1 MMLNNSVL
9 AIIYKDLLLEYRMK
23 YAFNGVLLFLVST
36 IFVGY
41 LSFAGAIDNA
51 GWNAL
56 FWIILLFTSV
66 NVSLKSFVQERG
78 GLQLYFF
85 ILFRPQWV
93 IQAKIFY
100 NAILLVIL
108 SIAGLAVFMLFFG
121 NPIQNLPLF
130 FVNMVVG
137 VAGLSAILS
146 MMSAIA
152 SKAHNNFTLMSI
164 LSFPLVLPLLLVT
177 IKTSLIAI
185 EGGNFA
191 EQWRDLVISFL
202 LSAITFVMAN
212 LLFPYIW
219 RE

>member
-1 MMLNNSVL
+1 MNIPVL
-9 AIIYKDLLLEYRMK
+9 HIMQKELLLEFRLK

-41 LSFAGAIDNA
+41 LSFAGAIDKA

-56 FWIILLFTSV
+56 FWIILLFTAM

-78 GLQLYFF
+78 GLLLYYYV
-85 ILFRPQWV
+85 LFKPQWV

-100 NAILLVIL
+100 NALLLIIL
-108 SIAGLAVFMLFFG
+108 SLIGLGIYTLFFG
-121 NPIQNLPLF
+121 NPIQSVSLF
-130 FVNMVVG
+130 VVNMILG
-137 VAGLSAILS
+137 VAGLSTILS

-152 SKAHNNFTLMSI
+152 SKAQNNFTLMSI

-177 IKTSLIAI
+177 IKTSLSALDGGVIAT
-185 EGGNFA
+185 
-191 EQWRDLVISFL
+191 QWRDLVVSVL
-202 LSAITFVMAN
+202 LSMITLVLSN
-212 LLFPYIW
+212 VLFPYIW

>member
-1 MMLNNSVL
+1 MNIPVL
-9 AIIYKDLLLEYRMK
+9 HIMQKELLLEFRLK

-41 LSFAGAIDNA
+41 LSFAGTIDKA

-56 FWIILLFTSV
+56 FWIILLFTAM

-78 GLQLYFF
+78 GLLLYYYV
-85 ILFRPQWV
+85 LFKPQWV

-100 NAILLVIL
+100 NALLLIIL
-108 SIAGLAVFMLFFG
+108 SLIGLGIYTLFFG
-121 NPIQNLPLF
+121 NPIQSLPLF
-130 FVNMVVG
+130 VVNMILG
-137 VAGLSAILS
+137 VAGLSTILS

-152 SKAHNNFTLMSI
+152 SKAQNNFTLMSI

-177 IKTSLIAI
+177 IKTSLSALDGGVIAT
-185 EGGNFA
+185 
-191 EQWRDLVISFL
+191 QWRDLVVSVL
-202 LSAITFVMAN
+202 LSMITLILSNV
-212 LLFPYIW
+212 LFPYIW

>member
-1 MMLNNSVL
+1 MNNPVFSIMM
-9 AIIYKDLLLEYRMK
+9 KELLLEYRMK

-41 LSFAGAIDNA
+41 LSFSGIIDNP

-56 FWIILLFTSV
+56 FWIIMLFTSV

-78 GLQLYFF
+78 GLLLYYY

-100 NAILLVIL
+100 NALLLVVL
-108 SIAGLAVFMLFFG
+108 SVIGLAIYALFFG
-121 NPIQNLPLF
+121 NPLKNPTLF
-130 FVNMVVG
+130 VLNMVLGVVG
-137 VAGLSAILS
+137 LAAILS

-152 SKAHNNFTLMSI
+152 SKAQNNFTLMSI

-177 IKTSLIAI
+177 IRTSLSAL
-185 EGGNFA
+185 EGGSFA
-191 EQWRDLVISFL
+191 DHWQNLTISVL
-202 LSAITFVMAN
+202 LSSITFVLSN

>member
-1 MMLNNSVL
+1 MNNPVFSIMM
-9 AIIYKDLLLEYRMK
+9 KELLLEYRMK

-41 LSFAGAIDNA
+41 LSFSGDIDNP

-56 FWIILLFTSV
+56 FWIIMLFTSV

-78 GLQLYFF
+78 GLLLYYY

-100 NAILLVIL
+100 NALLLVVL
-108 SIAGLAVFMLFFG
+108 SLIGLAIYALFFG
-121 NPIQNLPLF
+121 NPIKNPALF
-130 FVNMVVG
+130 VVNMVLG
-137 VAGLSAILS
+137 VAGLAAILS

-152 SKAHNNFTLMSI
+152 SKAQNNFTLMSI

-177 IKTSLIAI
+177 IRTSLNAL
-185 EGGNFA
+185 EGGSFTDHWHN
-191 EQWRDLVISFL
+191 LTISAL
-202 LSAITFVMAN
+202 LSSITFVLSN